1 MSITLLDVIAIAI
14 ILISAVLAMVRG
26 FVREVLSIA
35 SWLIAAVAAYYLYT
49 PLRDVI
55 QPYVDNET
63 LATIIAVAV
72 VFIVVLVVVT
82 YITMKI
88 ADLVVDSRIGSL
100 DRIFG
105 FLFGAAR
112 GLLLVV
118 VAFSAFVWLVENQ
131 PDWVTNAQT
140 YSVLSSL
147 SEQLATVLPDDIEA
161 DLVARLHGE
170 PLPDA
175 TPAGGASP
183 GADAAADSTAAGN
196 LDTDRVEQLINAN
209 ATPAAESA
217 TPAPAPGP

>member
-14 ILISAVLAMVRG
+14 ILVSAVLAMVRG

-35 SWLIAAVAAYYLYT
+35 SWLIAAVAAYYLYV

-72 VFIVVLVVVT
+72 VFIVILVVVT

-112 GLLLVV
+112 GLLVVV

-131 PDWVTNAQT
+131 PDWVTNAET
-140 YSVLSSL
+140 YSVLSNL

-175 TPAGGASP
+175 TPASGASATASP
-183 GADAAADSTAAGN
+183 GADAAVI
-196 LDTDRVEQLINAN
+196 RQR
-209 ATPAAESA
+209 PAIWIPIASSS
-217 TPAPAPGP
+217 